1 MAAHFGLG
9 FVLGEPVLAIA
20 GSALGPLAVVAL
32 AVVAVGGIGWVV
44 LSRRRA
50 VDRPPL
56 EIALSWADACCP
68 ACLGL
73 AAIGTSR

>member
-1 MAAHFGLG
+1 
-9 FVLGEPVLAIA
+9 VLGEPVLAIL
-20 GSALGPLAVVAL
+20 GSALGPLAIVGL

-50 VDRPPL
+50 GNRPPL

-68 ACLGL
+68 ACLRL
-73 AAIGTSR
+73 VAVDTRR